1 MVYMNGVVYGSI
13 VFPSFS
19 VLNRLS
25 SAETLIDLK
34 RLLALRWKRKD
45 TTGEPKFELISDF
58 PGNHELLAKLK
69 HTTENNNIRDS
80 TNVCILYKELYAL
93 H

>member
-1 MVYMNGVVYGSI
+1 MALQWYMNGVVYGSI

-45 TTGEPKFELISDF
+45 TTGEPNSSLFDFRLEL
-58 PGNHELLAKLK
+58 PGNSR
-69 HTTENNNIRDS
+69 T
-80 TNVCILYKELYAL
+80 
-93 H
+93 